1 MKAITV
7 AAVAL
12 ACLVHT
18 QARAQDTNDVVGAL
32 NELQSAVNGLPAE
45 LSSPALRSASD
56 WLIGRP
62 KIATFDARAISSE
75 YARSLRSAAAL
86 LKGRPSRAVVDDV
99 TAELEAKVEHCR
111 KLGVPMGGAVTLK
124 VNTLRN
130 GQAIGNLRV
139 QALLKIYEH
148 VNGSEPRSFL
158 RVSSPTQMDL
168 EPGRYWVWALDSS
181 SKPASERILVRVTG
195 QKELVL
201 DLTIP

>member
-1 MKAITV
+1 MRAIIV

-12 ACLVHT
+12 ACVLQG
-18 QARAQDTNDVVGAL
+18 QAHAQDKNDVVGAL
-32 NELQSAVNGLPAE
+32 TELQSAVNGLPPE
-45 LSSPALRSASD
+45 LSSPALRSAAD

-62 KIATFDARAISSE
+62 KIASFDPGGVSSE
-75 YARSLRSAAAL
+75 YTRTLRSAAAL
-86 LKGRPSRAVVDDV
+86 LKGRPSREVVDDV

-124 VNTLRN
+124 VNTLRS
-130 GQAIGNLRV
+130 GQTISNLRV

-148 VNGSEPRSFL
+148 VNGSAPRSFL

-168 EPGRYWVWALDSS
+168 EPGRYWVWALDEST
-181 SKPASERILVRVTG
+181 KKVSERVLVRVTG

-201 DLTIP
+201 DLTVP

>member
-1 MKAITV
+1 MKAIT
-7 AAVAL
+7 AAIAL
-12 ACLVHT
+12 ACLLHG
-18 QARAQDTNDVVGAL
+18 QAYAQDTNDVVGAL
-32 NELQSAVNGLPAE
+32 KELQSAVNALPAD
-45 LSSPALRSASD
+45 LASPALRSASD
-56 WLIGRP
+56 WLVGRTA
-62 KIATFDARAISSE
+62 IASFDPRVVSAE
-75 YARSLRSAAAL
+75 YARTLRSAAAL
-86 LKGRPSRAVVDDV
+86 LKGRPSRDIVNDV

-111 KLGVPMGGAVTLK
+111 KLGVPMGGAVTLT

-139 QALLKIYEH
+139 QALLKIFEH

-158 RVSSPTQMDL
+158 RASSPTQMDL
-168 EPGRYWVWALDSS
+168 EPGRYWVWALDPS